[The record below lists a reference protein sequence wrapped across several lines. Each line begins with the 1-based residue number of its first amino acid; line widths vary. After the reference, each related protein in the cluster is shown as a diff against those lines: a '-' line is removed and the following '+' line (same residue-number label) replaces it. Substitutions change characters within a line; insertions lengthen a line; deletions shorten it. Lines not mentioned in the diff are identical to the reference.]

1 MKKLFVILLALSL
14 CLGVS
19 SAVLADDAPLLIS
32 PKPADLPLIIS
43 PAPTLDEYYA
53 TGKIDIGDLP
63 FASVRSVVLDDEGG
77 MWVGTNG
84 GGLAYKPA
92 ESEVFTEYFLTAE
105 DYAAANEEQQ
115 ALISQRLVLG
125 SNVVQSLAID
135 EKGGMWISQAK
146 TYDPRFATQNKGV
159 AYVYNDEITFY
170 NTIDAP
176 GTVPNDYV
184 QSIAIGDDGRVWFG
198 SFGGLT
204 VFDPETNEW
213 KTYTTAEGLPTPSVN
228 SIEFDSLGY
237 VWFGCYPSGTG
248 TKDDPYVGG
257 FGYIDEEEGVAIALS
272 LEAPYSEEYQTS
284 LLADVWVRDI
294 AADAYGGVWIV
305 CSGSYGNMQNKGGIV
320 YYVDAFGDGFAV
332 EGKELLGDKLTGN
345 SEVRCVEIDESGTIW
360 FGTWNGVYA
369 FNVDFEDGRCFS
381 AANGDWLAPEAQQ
394 TQLDAIYSL
403 DIYDG
408 KMYIG
413 SNGGVV
419 VRDVKIADAK
429 DKSDGIWLNVNP
441 EGLNCFSTVDGL
453 SVFLDVSPVVID
465 DTTFVPVRFVTEAL
479 GLTNNWDAAAP
490 DKVQLIGEG
499 VDIMLTLGSTEV
511 LVSGEAKTLAAAPFA
526 EEGRTLVPIRFIS
539 ETLGYTVDF
548 DLASYDI
555 CIK

>member
-1 MKKLFVILLALSL
+1 MKKLIVVLLALSL

-19 SAVLADDAPLLIS
+19 GAALADDAPLLIA

-53 TGKIDIGDLP
+53 SGKIDEGQLP
-63 FASVRSVVLDDEGG
+63 FSSVRTVVLDAEGG

-92 ESEVFTEYFLTAE
+92 DSEVFTEYFLTAE
-105 DYAAANEEQQ
+105 DYAAATEEQQ
-115 ALISQRLVLG
+115 ALLSKRFMLG
-125 SNVVQSLAID
+125 SNVVQSLAVD

-159 AYVYNDEITFY
+159 AYVYEDKITFY
-170 NTIDAP
+170 NTIEAP

-184 QSIAIGDDGRVWFG
+184 QAIKIADDGRVWFG

-204 VFDPETNEW
+204 VFDPKTNEW
-213 KTYTTAEGLPTPSVN
+213 KTYTTENGLPSPSVN
-228 SIEFDSLGY
+228 SIEFDALGY

-248 TKDDPYVGG
+248 TKDDPFVGG
-257 FGYIDEEEGVAIALS
+257 FGCIDEEEGVAIALS

-294 AADAYGGVWIV
+294 AADNYGGVWIV

-320 YYVDAFGDGFAV
+320 YYVDANGTGFAK
-332 EGKELLGDKLTGN
+332 EGKDLLGAKLSGN
-345 SEVRCVEIDESGTIW
+345 SEIRCVEIDESGTIW

-369 FNVDFEDGRCFS
+369 FNVDRKDDRCFS
-381 AANGDWLAPEAQQ
+381 AANSDWLAPAAQH
-394 TQLDAIYSL
+394 TQLDNIYSL
-403 DIYDG
+403 DIYGD

-419 VRDVKIADAK
+419 VRDVKIAEPV
-429 DKSDGIWLNVNP
+429 DKSEGIWLNVHP
-441 EGLNCFSTVDGL
+441 DGMNCFSILNGL
-453 SVFLDVSPVVID
+453 SIFLEVPPVVID
-465 DTTFVPVRFVTEAL
+465 GTTFVPVRFVTEML
-479 GLTNNWDAAAP
+479 GIHNNWDAAAP
-490 DKVQLIGEG
+490 DKVTLTSEDMKIE
-499 VDIMLTLGSTEV
+499 LTLGSAEV
-511 LVSGEAKTLAAAPFA
+511 IVNGEVQTLVAAPFA

-539 ETLGYTVDF
+539 ETLGYAVDF
-548 DLASYDI
+548 NFDTMDI